1 MVEFLNIAITV
12 LIFILSALPLYFAVK
27 LLGGKSSLIKAT
39 LVTVISGIL
48 VSAIQAA
55 FGTEHP
61 NADAAV
67 EYADAWVVVEI
78 GTHQLKRET
87 TVAGDPEA
95 LNREIRLQDG
105 IPIPRSLADKIRAIC
120 RRCGIPFVLE

>member
-55 FGTEHP
+55 FGLWGVLISF
-61 NADAAV
+61 AALIWI
-67 EYADAWVVVEI
+67 YHEI
-78 GTHQLKRET
+78 FRLKWFKALL
-87 TVAGDPEA
+87 VWLIQGIILLLFSVIVGILFLSAAGISIV
-95 LNREIRLQDG
+95 LNG
-105 IPIPRSLADKIRAIC
+105 
-120 RRCGIPFVLE
+120 